1 MHSVLA
7 AGPIGAPPQSPL
19 PVESRGTTQ
28 ADDFF
33 TFARIDSGDTA
44 LRRLEPKKAVASAT
58 HCCDERY
65 QSIWH
70 NSPYAHIMPSRRE
83 VDSISD
89 SYKRSEQM
97 QITRFFV
104 DNKFL
109 LLFHAV
115 QAMSVW
121 LSFVEHVAC
130 LLGHLRRADRA
141 LRRQRR
147 TLQRLCSRA
156 EMRLQCAH
164 AR

>member
-1 MHSVLA
+1 
-7 AGPIGAPPQSPL
+7 
-19 PVESRGTTQ
+19 
-28 ADDFF
+28 
-33 TFARIDSGDTA
+33 
-44 LRRLEPKKAVASAT
+44 
-58 HCCDERY
+58 
-65 QSIWH
+65 
-70 NSPYAHIMPSRRE
+70 
-83 VDSISD
+83 
-89 SYKRSEQM
+89 M
-97 QITRFFV
+97 QVTRFFV

-121 LSFVEHVAC
+121 LSLVEHVAC

-147 TLQRLCSRA
+147 TLQRLYSRA